1 MEQNVLR
8 KKKAFQWLI
17 TIVFCVL
24 LLRLGYLQILNASA
38 YQTKAEQNQFRMLP
52 IFAPRGDIID
62 RDGEVLSAN
71 QIVNTVS
78 IIRHQT
84 DEETLEQTIKKL
96 ADLLNDLYPEIN
108 AEYIQA
114 LLDEHKERLYEP
126 VVIKRDIP
134 IEVVARLEERRE
146 ELPGVVIDQEMV
158 RYYPEGTMAS
168 HILGHI
174 GEVSEE
180 ELNKDETY
188 RQGDL
193 TGKFGLEAQYE
204 EYLRGKNGF
213 RQVEVDVNGRPVSNS
228 ELNRVEPEQGNNLV
242 LTMDYELQKT
252 LEEAIDNSLEDLGKT
267 AGAAVVL
274 DVKTGAV
281 LAMTSR
287 PNFDPND
294 LVPPVSSK
302 AVEEY
307 LNPGAGKKPV
317 MQNRAISS
325 KYPPGSTFKPVT
337 ALAALESG
345 NVRSSDAFHCSGI
358 WSETNTKCTRSHGRV
373 DLFRGM
379 AASCNI
385 YFIEVGRRA
394 GIDMLAKY
402 INEVG
407 LDEKTGIDLPGEVS
421 GSSSNPEKKKA
432 LQLPILDK
440 WYQDKQNEIEQKYE
454 DLLKGASTDQERQ
467 DHLFRKKD
475 ELRVL
480 ENEYQIKYD
489 YEVKWRPHDTYI
501 LSFGQGANEFTPVGL
516 ANYVAAIANG
526 GKLMR
531 PYLVQRIESPDGR
544 VISEFG
550 PHQLDQIDASQEN
563 LALVCEAMKRVAQSG
578 GTAYGVFHDF
588 PIEVGAKTGTA
599 ESGWGKEI
607 YHGVFVAFA
616 PADDPE
622 IAFAGIIEEGYHGS
636 TSAGPI
642 ARAVFEKYFGLDEDE
657 EEGSQETE
665 STTTGTQSSA
675 DNQQSSTVQS
685 NPSAPNGNNGS
696 NGSGNGGGGEDDE
709 GEGEGEGDSS
719 IPEDEESSEDGNPPG
734 DENPSEDE

>member
-1 MEQNVLR
+1 MEQNTLHKIKV
-8 KKKAFQWLI
+8 FQWLI
-17 TIVFCVL
+17 ILIFCVL
-24 LLRLGYLQILNASA
+24 ILRLGYLQILNASA

-52 IFAPRGDIID
+52 VFAPRGDILD
-62 RDGEVLSAN
+62 QDGTVLAAN
-71 QIVNTVS
+71 KIVNTVS

-84 DEETLEQTIKKL
+84 DEETLEHTIEKL
-96 ADLLNDLYPEIN
+96 AGLLSDLYPEID
-108 AEYIQA
+108 AEYIQG
-114 LLDEHKERLYEP
+114 LLDEQQVRLYEP

-158 RYYPEGTMAS
+158 RYYPEGPMAS

-174 GEVSEE
+174 GEASEE
-180 ELNKDETY
+180 ELEKDETY

-213 RQVEVDVNGRPVSNS
+213 RQVEVDANGRPVTDSD
-228 ELNRVEPEQGNNLV
+228 LRRVEPEQGNNLV
-242 LTMDYELQKT
+242 LTLDNELQKT
-252 LEEAIDNSLEDLGKT
+252 LEEAIDKSLKDLGKT

-274 DVKTGAV
+274 DVNTGAV
-281 LAMTSR
+281 LAMVSR
-287 PNFDPND
+287 PDFDPNN
-294 LVPPVSSK
+294 LVPPVSTK

-345 NVRSSDAFHCSGI
+345 NVKPSDAFYCRGV
-358 WSETNTKCTRSHGRV
+358 WSETNTKCTQSHGRV
-373 DLFRGM
+373 DLYRGM

-385 YFIEVGRRA
+385 YFIEAGRRA

-407 LDEKTGIDLPGEVS
+407 LDEKTGVDLPGEVS
-421 GSSSNPEKKKA
+421 GSSSNPEKKKSI
-432 LQLPILDK
+432 QLPILEK
-440 WYQDKQNEIEQKYE
+440 WYQDKQNKIEQKYAK
-454 DLLKGASTDQERQ
+454 LLKEAKTDQEKN
-467 DHLFRKKD
+467 DILFRKKD

-480 ENEYQIKYD
+480 ESEYQIKYD
-489 YEVKWRPHDTYI
+489 YEVEWSAHDTYI
-501 LSFGQGANEFTPVGL
+501 LSFGQGANEYTPIGL
-516 ANYVAAIANG
+516 ANYVATIANG

-531 PYLVQRIESPDGR
+531 PYLVQRVESPDGQ

-550 PHQLDQIDASQEN
+550 SHQVDQIDASQEN
-563 LALVCEAMKRVAQSG
+563 LALVREAMKRVAQSG
-578 GTAYGVFHDF
+578 GTASGVFNGF
-588 PIEVGAKTGTA
+588 PMQVGAKTGTA

-616 PADDPE
+616 PADDPQ

-642 ARAVFEKYFGLDEDE
+642 ARVVFEKYFGFDDV
-657 EEGSQETE
+657 
-665 STTTGTQSSA
+665 SSA
-675 DNQQSSTVQS
+675 L
-685 NPSAPNGNNGS
+685 
-696 NGSGNGGGGEDDE
+696 
-709 GEGEGEGDSS
+709 
-719 IPEDEESSEDGNPPG
+719 IP
-734 DENPSEDE
+734 